1 MDTASAA
8 GLFPRHH
15 LALFRYVYR
24 LTGRRDVA
32 EDVVQDVF
40 LRVVRGLEGYQTIGR
55 ETAWLFTI
63 ARRLLI
69 DRHRVLERRPPPVDD
84 SAEPSVRAPQ
94 ETSMA
99 LAEALA
105 LIPEVERDAFLLR
118 EVGGLSYDEIA
129 LICNTTPDSV
139 RSRIYRARV
148 RLKALLSPFQPLVSW
163 PGVLLVL
170 STSSTSS
177 PLTDQFCAK
186 RNPNRDPKRKPT
198 P

>member
-8 GLFPRHH
+8 DLFQRHH

-40 LRVVRGLEGYQTIGR
+40 LRVLRGIDGYQTIGR
-55 ETAWLFTI
+55 EAAWLFTI

-69 DRHRVLERRPPPVDD
+69 DRHRGLERRPPPADD
-84 SAEPSVRAPQ
+84 SADVSVRAPQ
-94 ETSMA
+94 ETSTA

-105 LIPEVERDAFLLR
+105 LVLEVDRDAFLLR

-129 LICNTTPDSV
+129 LVCQITPDSV

-148 RLKALLSPFQPLVSW
+148 RLKALLSPTAQVPS
-163 PGVLLVL
+163 
-170 STSSTSS
+170 
-177 PLTDQFCAK
+177 
-186 RNPNRDPKRKPT
+186 
-198 P
+198 